1 MRIKQLELV
10 GFKSFKDRT
19 TLTFPRGITAVV
31 GPNGCGKSNI
41 VDALRW
47 VLGEQSAKHLRGQE
61 MSDVVFAGNE
71 QSAPLGMADVS
82 LLLENVPPVP
92 VQAAN
97 GTNGQPP
104 PARLNGHNGSV
115 GIAGNGHDWTEVMVS
130 RRYFRS
136 GDAEYLF
143 NKLPCRLRDIVEFFL
158 GTGAGTK
165 AYSII
170 EQGRV
175 EALINAKPDEIR
187 ALVEEAAGV
196 SLFRSRRLAAERK
209 LDRTRDNLSRVAD
222 LLHEMGRQLGS
233 LRRQA
238 KKAERY
244 RTLKDELRTIDLTLS
259 CRTYSALLDEIRG
272 LQERRGAF
280 ERDGARLDA
289 QARTLHAERTAA
301 AERAAA
307 AQAAL
312 RALEEDLRQL
322 EHTIQQARQ
331 RQEFLSQQ
339 QAQFQAR
346 IAAAEK
352 EGASIRE
359 KKNDLRREIAEREAL
374 GRQVFERQEQAE
386 VALRDRER
394 TLDAV
399 HEVMQGHEAQVEE
412 CKTDIVE
419 ALTRATNVQHT
430 LTNAR
435 ARGEDVAKRLAT
447 LAQESDQ
454 LDKIRAD
461 AERASAALHEQTVR
475 MTAEAEQRQQRCADK
490 RAALRGL
497 LADAERIESDLSA
510 ARDTRAELRARLQTL
525 QDLERGYERYG
536 QGVQAVMADP
546 AFPASVRGV
555 VAQVIDVP
563 HAYERAVAAV
573 LREKLEYM
581 VVADA
586 AAGVVAVDHLTTA
599 QAGYG
604 SFVPLQSKADGR
616 TASGNDVPQSE
627 PWATSGV
634 SRLIEHVGIAAE
646 YRPMLERLLGDA
658 VLVPDLQVG
667 LDLWDRSRGSY
678 TYVTPRG
685 EVISAPGIVSGGS
698 GDVTEA
704 SLLGRRREIRDLRQ
718 TLEEQEARV
727 ARLVREQQTLK
738 QRQTDGEAE
747 LGALETGAQEL
758 DREREANR
766 REAERLESELQRA
779 GERGEGVVFERNVL
793 EQERASLQQD
803 GRKAEAEASAIAAR
817 RQECEARLAAT
828 QAELADAKRALDR
841 ERSQVGD
848 LRVRVAEQRERR
860 EGIQAQLAQLTQQ
873 FGELDQRIRAC
884 RAEIQTAERDA
895 ARVRSDAAALAER
908 TAHLTADLDAKRQA
922 RAQQQPECDRLA
934 AACRQCDAQIEEN
947 RQAASKLHEEK
958 AQLDVSLAE
967 RRVGRD
973 HLEATVRER
982 YHLELP
988 RVVDEYRSS
997 DIDQAEAETRREEL
1011 RDAIARLGEV
1021 NPNAAQEL
1029 VEVEE
1034 RVADVESQ
1042 KADLTGSIEDLQTT
1056 IDKLNRES
1064 RDRFRDTF
1072 RRVDE
1077 KFRDVYAR
1085 LVEGGK
1091 ARIVL
1096 TDDGDLTEAGV
1107 EIEVQPSGKRLR
1119 SMQLLSGGEKAL
1131 AALSFTFALFLIR
1144 PSPFCILDEVD
1155 APLDDANVGRFNQLL
1170 REMSETTQIVLITHN
1185 KRTMRA
1191 ADTLYGVT
1199 MQEPGISTIV
1209 SVQVSDPNSDPAG
1222 DSPVERVV

>member
-1 MRIKQLELV
+1 MRIKQLELI

-47 VLGEQSAKHLRGQE
+47 VLGEQSAKHLRGHE

-71 QSAPLGMADVS
+71 HSAPLGMADVS
-82 LLLENVPPVP
+82 LLLENVPPALLQP
-92 VQAAN
+92 AN
-97 GTNGQPP
+97 GTNGQR
-104 PARLNGHNGSV
+104 ASNERNGHNGRV
-115 GIAGNGHDWTEVMVS
+115 ALPGNGRDWTEIMVS

-244 RTLKDELRTIDLTLS
+244 RALQDELRTIDLTLL
-259 CRTYSALLDEIRG
+259 CRAYTALREEIRG
-272 LQERRGAF
+272 LQERRMAF
-280 ERDGARLDA
+280 ERDGARLDE
-289 QARTLHAERTAA
+289 QARTLQAERTSAA
-301 AERAAA
+301 DRAAA
-307 AQAAL
+307 AQAVL
-312 RALEEDLRQL
+312 HELEADVHRI
-322 EHTIQQARQ
+322 EHTLQQAGQQ
-331 RQEFLSQQ
+331 REFLSQQ

-346 IAAAEK
+346 STAAEK
-352 EGASIRE
+352 EYATLRARKDERQRE
-359 KKNDLRREIAEREAL
+359 TAEREAL
-374 GRQVFERQEQAE
+374 GRQVSERQEQAE
-386 VALRDRER
+386 AALRDRER
-394 TLDAV
+394 TLDALQAAA
-399 HEVMQGHEAQVEE
+399 QGHEAQVED

-419 ALTRATNVQHT
+419 ALTQATRVQHT

-435 ARGEDVAKRLAT
+435 ARGEDVAKRLAA
-447 LAQESDQ
+447 LAQESDR
-454 LDKIRAD
+454 LGALRAE
-461 AERASAALHEQTVR
+461 AERASAVLQEQFVR
-475 MTAEAEQRQQRCADK
+475 QEAEAGRLRQQCEDK
-490 RAALRGL
+490 RAALRAL
-497 LADAERIESDLSA
+497 SSDAERTETELSA
-510 ARDTRAELRARLQTL
+510 AQDTRAEMRARLQTL
-525 QDLERGYERYG
+525 HDLEQGYERYG

-546 AFPASVRGV
+546 AFPASVHGV
-555 VAQVIDVP
+555 LARIIDVP

-581 VVADA
+581 VVADT
-586 AAGVVAVDHLTTA
+586 AAGVVAVEHLDAA

-604 SFVPLQSKADGR
+604 SFIPLQSKTNGR
-616 TASGNDVPQSE
+616 PARANEAPLAEPAAGSE
-627 PWATSGV
+627 AAA
-634 SRLIEHVGIAAE
+634 LLEHVNAPAE
-646 YRPMLERLLGDA
+646 YRSLLERLLGDA

-667 LDLWDRSRGSY
+667 LQLWNRNRGPH

-685 EVISAPGIVSGGS
+685 EVISALGMVSGGS
-698 GDVTEA
+698 GDVAEA
-704 SLLGRRREIRDLRQ
+704 ALLGRRREIRDLQ
-718 TLEEQEARV
+718 EALSEQEARV
-727 ARLVREQQTLK
+727 ARLVEERQTLK
-738 QRQTDGEAE
+738 QRHAAEEAE
-747 LGALETGAQEL
+747 LSALEIAAQEL

-766 REAERLESELQRA
+766 REAERLEGELRRA
-779 GERGEGVVFERNVL
+779 GERGEGIVFERNVL
-793 EQERASLQQD
+793 DEEHAALQQD
-803 GRKAEAEASAIAAR
+803 EHQAQAEASAIAAR
-817 RQECEARLAAT
+817 RQEREAQLAAK
-828 QAELADAKRALDR
+828 QAALAAAKRDLDR

-860 EGIQAQLAQLTQQ
+860 EGIQAQLDQLTQQ
-873 FGELDQRIRAC
+873 FGELDQRMRAC
-884 RAEIQTAERDA
+884 RAEIETAEQDA
-895 ARVRSDAAALAER
+895 ARVRSDAATLAER
-908 TAHLTADLDAKRQA
+908 TADLTADLDAKRQA
-922 RAQQQPECDRLA
+922 HAQQQPECERLTA
-934 AACRQCDAQIEEN
+934 VCRQCDARIEEN
-947 RQAASKLHEEK
+947 RRAVSGLQEEK
-958 AQLDVSLAE
+958 AQLDVGLAE
-967 RRVGRD
+967 RRVNRE

-982 YHLELP
+982 YQLGLP
-988 RVVDEYRSS
+988 DVVDEYRSP
-997 DIDQAEAETRREEL
+997 DVDQAAAEARREEL

-1021 NPNAAQEL
+1021 NPNAAEEL
-1029 VEVEE
+1029 VEIEE

-1064 RDRFRDTF
+1064 RDRFRETF
-1072 RRVDE
+1072 QRVDE

-1096 TDDGDLTEAGV
+1096 TDDGDLTESGV
-1107 EIEVQPSGKRLR
+1107 EIEVQPPGKRLR

-1209 SVQVSDPNSDPAG
+1209 SVQVSDPHSDPAA
-1222 DSPVERVV
+1222 DSPVEQVV